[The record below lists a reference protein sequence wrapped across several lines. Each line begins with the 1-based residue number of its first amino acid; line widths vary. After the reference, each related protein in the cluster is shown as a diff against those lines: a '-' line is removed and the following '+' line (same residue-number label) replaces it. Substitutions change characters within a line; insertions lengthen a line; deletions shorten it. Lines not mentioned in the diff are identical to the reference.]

1 MKHPLSFIGGF
12 AAGALVMYYLDARSG
27 GQRRALVRDKVVA
40 TSHDLAEFAEAQAKH
55 LVDRVKGV
63 VATGR
68 MDRTTGAEPQSD
80 DQLRERIR
88 AQMGRWVSH
97 PRAVQVEVQE
107 GRVRLSGY
115 VLRGEAHGLVENVH
129 AMAGVRELQNDL
141 QIHEGPGDIP
151 TLQGAEVPPTA

>member
-1 MKHPLSFIGGF
+1 
-12 AAGALVMYYLDARSG
+12 
-27 GQRRALVRDKVVA
+27 
-40 TSHDLAEFAEAQAKH
+40 
-55 LVDRVKGV
+55 
-63 VATGR
+63 
-68 MDRTTGAEPQSD
+68 MDRTTAGEPQSD